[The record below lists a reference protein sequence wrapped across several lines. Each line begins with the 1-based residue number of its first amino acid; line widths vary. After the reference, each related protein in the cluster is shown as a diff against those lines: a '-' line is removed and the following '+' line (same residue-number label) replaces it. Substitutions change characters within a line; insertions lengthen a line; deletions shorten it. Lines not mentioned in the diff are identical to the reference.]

1 MEIKAI
7 LKKPFTNKERIDFI
21 IQYNHKQG
29 LIINEIEEE
38 LQALGYTDEELDEQ
52 KEIAIS
58 KLKLTKREVFLALYK
73 DSGITPDVIKNAISD
88 PAILIEFEY
97 ANDYYRGNPLIDMIG
112 ESLGYSKEDLDY
124 LFMNKTLPPK
134 EEGANV

>member
-1 MEIKAI
+1 MKKIAEII
-7 LKKPFTNKERIDFI
+7 KPYSEKDKVDFI
-21 IQYNHKQG
+21 FKYNHQMRC
-29 LIINEIEEE
+29 LINESE
-38 LQALGYTDEELDEQ
+38 LGLEALQLTDEEQQQLMDFNI
-52 KEIAIS
+52 K

-73 DSGITPDVIKNAISD
+73 DSGITPEVIKNAISD
-88 PAILIEFEY
+88 PTALIEFEY

-134 EEGANV
+134 EEDANV

>member
-29 LIINEIEEE
+29 LIINETEEE

-73 DSGITPDVIKNAISD
+73 DSGITPEVIKNAISD
-88 PAILIEFEY
+88 PTALIEFEY

-134 EEGANV
+134 EEDANV

>member
-29 LIINEIEEE
+29 LIINETEEE

-73 DSGITPDVIKNAISD
+73 DSGITPEVIKNAISD
-88 PAILIEFEY
+88 PTALPFAVAVTVNLI
-97 ANDYYRGNPLIDMIG
+97 
-112 ESLGYSKEDLDY
+112 
-124 LFMNKTLPPK
+124 PPTCIEQSEK
-134 EEGANV
+134 S